1 MSFAS
6 CLKPLVE
13 NDTRCELFDMKI
25 SFYSPDDKTR
35 FLMKVFFTWPQ
46 YTNEG
51 LRNSETAN

>member
-35 FLMKVFFTWPQ
+35 FLMKVFFHLASI
-46 YTNEG
+46 YK
-51 LRNSETAN
+51 